1 MAQVVNILPLDVQ
14 ERIKRGEALQV
25 IDVRE
30 DNEVAAGKIPGA
42 KHIPVGQIPDRM
54 NEIDPN
60 RETIMVCR
68 SGGRSA
74 KACQYLM
81 ANGYSKVKNMMGG
94 MNGWSWD
101 VE

>member
-1 MAQVVNILPLDVQ
+1 MVQVVNIHPLDVQ
-14 ERIKRGEALQV
+14 ERIKRGEVLQV

-30 DNEVAAGKIPGA
+30 DNEVAAGTLPGA
-42 KHIPVGQIPDRM
+42 KHIPLGQIPYRM

-60 RETIMVCR
+60 REVIMVCR

-74 KACQYLM
+74 KACEFLM
-81 ANGYSKVKNMMGG
+81 ANGYSKVKNMLGG
-94 MNGWSWD
+94 MTAWFWD

>member
-1 MAQVVNILPLDVQ
+1 MAQVVNVLSLDVQ

-54 NEIDPN
+54 DEIDPH
-60 RETIMVCR
+60 RQAIMVCR

-74 KACQYLM
+74 KACEFLM
-81 ANGYSKVKNMMGG
+81 ANGYSNVKTMMGG
-94 MNGWSWD
+94 MTAWSWD